1 MTNFFNE
8 LQAYLEHF
16 AMIKEKLLICGDF
29 NLYLE
34 LSNDA
39 NTIKFNDI
47 LNTLDLQQGVTYNKV
62 FSRMSISLSLT
73 EFIQAFIDVTSLLV
87 MPVL

>member
-1 MTNFFNE
+1 MTNFK
-8 LQAYLEHF
+8 LQAYFEHF

-29 NLYLE
+29 NLYFE

-47 LNTLDLQQGVTYNKV
+47 LNTLDLQQGVKFATHKSKSHIGWFYNKK
-62 FSRMSISLSLT
+62 I
-73 EFIQAFIDVTSLLV
+73 
-87 MPVL
+87 

>member
-1 MTNFFNE
+1 
-8 LQAYLEHF
+8 
-16 AMIKEKLLICGDF
+16 MIQEKLLICADL

-47 LNTLDLQQGVTYNKV
+47 VNTLDLQQGVTFATHKSNHT
-62 FSRMSISLSLT
+62 L
-73 EFIQAFIDVTSLLV
+73 DGLV
-87 MPVL
+87 N